1 MSARHASAEPSTG
14 RLLFYALLILC
25 GFLIVGKLDYADA
38 VLSENARLKTALAA
52 ERAACTADIEHLD
65 GMDTPAP
72 APLSRLEM

>member
-1 MSARHASAEPSTG
+1 MTTHHATPELGTG

-38 VLSENARLKTALAA
+38 VLSENERLKTALAA
-52 ERAACTADIEHLD
+52 ERAECTADIEHLD

-72 APLSRLEM
+72 LSRLEM